1 MEERKLSERMKGEA
15 VKLGLCGQWTEEWKE
30 GTSKDEMVEK
40 FVRGLDF
47 CIEHDWP
54 STKVM
59 KREFGDVIHRHGVYV
74 DENVE
79 ARNAPVVVLNGEC
92 VADIR
97 YTGTAT
103 GEVYVRH
110 RSEARVRVEGL
121 TRAFISL
128 YDEGEVDVECEEGC
142 RAFVYQYG
150 GKVRKTRGDV
160 VVRRK
165 GKKEKKE
172 ERI

>member
-1 MEERKLSERMKGEA
+1 MGTKKMDEGRLSERMKKEA
-15 VKLGLCGQWTEEWKE
+15 VWLGLCAQWTEEW
-30 GTSKDEMVEK
+30 GDNASKDEMVRK

-59 KREFGDVIHRHGVYV
+59 KRDFGDVIHNHGVYV

-79 ARNAPVVVLNGEC
+79 CMDAPMVILNGEC

-97 YTGTAT
+97 YDGTTT

-110 RSEARVRVEGL
+110 KSEARIKARGL
-121 TRAFISL
+121 TRVFINL
-128 YDEGEVDVECEEGC
+128 YDDGEVDVDCDDGC
-142 RAFVYQYG
+142 RVFVYRHG
-150 GKVRKTRGDV
+150 GKVRKAVGDV
-160 VVRRK
+160 IVRE
-165 GKKEKKE
+165 KEK
-172 ERI
+172 I